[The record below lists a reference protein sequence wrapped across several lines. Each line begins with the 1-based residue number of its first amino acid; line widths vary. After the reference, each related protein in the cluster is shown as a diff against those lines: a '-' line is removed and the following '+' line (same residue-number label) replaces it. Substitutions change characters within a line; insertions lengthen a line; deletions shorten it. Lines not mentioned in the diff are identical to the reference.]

1 MDARAL
7 AGGRGVT
14 RYLRELLAALARAH
28 PDDEWHLFLPG
39 RGAVLLEFPRNVV
52 VHRHVLPG
60 RVLFGAAAV
69 SGRPRIDRLVG
80 VAPDVV
86 WAPTIAP
93 MALSP
98 GVPLVL
104 TIQDLSFELRP
115 GDFTSYERLW
125 HRVARPRALARRA
138 ARVIVLA
145 PPTRGQLV
153 DRWGLD
159 ASRIEV
165 VAPGVSVGP
174 VAARAPAHD
183 PDSSAGH
190 PPGDYPPDGHPPGDY
205 LLAVGALEPRKA
217 PDLLVRAF
225 VAARAD
231 GLRARLVF
239 AGEGRLAG
247 ALGADGVTVLGQV
260 SDADLDALYRGAL
273 GLVMPSLL
281 EGYGLPVAEAL
292 ARGTPAVISDLPVY
306 GPELDPAVLR
316 VPPGDEAALAAALLR
331 LEREQGLRAALAAA
345 AGPAVAGLSWEE
357 AARRTRA
364 VLADAA
370 GARVAR

>member
-1 MDARAL
+1 MRVAVDARAL

-14 RYLRELLAALARAH
+14 RYLRELLTALARAH
-28 PDDEWHLFLPG
+28 PEDEWHLFLPG
-39 RGAVLLEFPRNVV
+39 RGAVLLELPPNVV

-145 PPTRGQLV
+145 PPTRGLLV

-159 ASRIEV
+159 GSRIEV
-165 VAPGVSVGP
+165 VAPGVSVGSI
-174 VAARAPAHD
+174 AGRAPVH
-183 PDSSAGH
+183 AGD
-190 PPGDYPPDGHPPGDY
+190 PPGEY

-225 VAARAD
+225 VAARAE

-247 ALGADGVTVLGQV
+247 SLAADGVTVLGQV
-260 SDADLDALYRGAL
+260 SDADLEALYRGAVA
-273 GLVMPSLL
+273 LVMPSLL

-292 ARGTPAVISDLPVY
+292 ARGTPAVISDLAVY
-306 GPELDPAVLR
+306 GPELAPAVLR
-316 VPPGDEAALAAALLR
+316 VPPGDQAALTTALLR
-331 LEREQGLRAALAAA
+331 LEREEGLRAALAAA
-345 AGPAVAGLSWEE
+345 AKPAVAGLSWEE

-364 VLADAA
+364 VLAGAA
-370 GARVAR
+370 GAGLAR

>member
-1 MDARAL
+1 
-7 AGGRGVT
+7 VT
-14 RYLRELLAALARAH
+14 RYLRELLAALARGH

-39 RGAVLLEFPRNVV
+39 RGAVLLEFPPNVA

-69 SGRPRIDRLVG
+69 CGRPRIDRLVG
-80 VAPDVV
+80 AQGRGAAPDVV

-93 MALSP
+93 LALSP

-115 GDFTSYERLW
+115 GDFTSYERMW

-159 ASRIEV
+159 GGRIEV

-174 VAARAPAHD
+174 PAGAPPPVASP
-183 PDSSAGH
+183 
-190 PPGDYPPDGHPPGDY
+190 Y

-225 VAARAD
+225 TAARAA

-247 ALGADGVTVLGQV
+247 ALSGDGVTVLGQV
-260 SDADLDALYRGAL
+260 SDAELDRLYRGAL
-273 GLVMPSLL
+273 ALVMSSLL
-281 EGYGLPVAEAL
+281 EGYGLPVTEAL
-292 ARGTPAVISDLPVY
+292 ARGTPAIVSDLPVF
-306 GPELDPAVLR
+306 GPELAPAVLR
-316 VPPGDEAALAAALLR
+316 VAPGDEAALTAALLR
-331 LEREQGLRAALAAA
+331 LEREDGLRATLAAA
-345 AGPAVAGLSWEE
+345 ALPAVAGLSWDE

-364 VLADAA
+364 VLAEAVGA
-370 GARVAR
+370 GAGTGAPR